1 MPAQRSSQ
9 SICRTPVQAVLGA
22 VSQYVTRL
30 IHERQGPENLLRVG
44 GCAGPAAL
52 PQEFPVGGHA
62 VKSDQKLLETP
73 VIAGFCAE
81 LLRSVADDK
90 RKRRIV
96 LQDASLNQINK
107 SHQQNE
113 DPADELNSNWFVSVH
128 LLSTAFGRRVLCAGS
143 FGRFVTHFSPETKA
157 IQARV
162 MLKDKRIPVG
172 GGADYSP
179 AKHFSPTAGSPL
191 PQHPHPSH
199 RHPETFRGCSIP

>member
-1 MPAQRSSQ
+1 
-9 SICRTPVQAVLGA
+9 
-22 VSQYVTRL
+22 
-30 IHERQGPENLLRVG
+30 
-44 GCAGPAAL
+44 
-52 PQEFPVGGHA
+52 